1 MTLRRECRGLQVRL
15 GVSGSAGD
23 RQKVLLDAAG
33 YNIQKYVAL
42 VGRSNLALEIFGYF
56 IPPEVCVT
64 FWTGTRGSSTSNR
77 GLLTYSR
84 PILLLVLISLLT
96 VTLPSGA
103 QVTRDDYE
111 RGLSMRERYRDLALN
126 IVDAPEWVKGPGH
139 RFWYRKTV
147 AGGNTFVLVDADAG
161 TRGPAFDH
169 EKVAESLSNATG
181 KHYTA
186 VTFPFRSIRFE
197 EKEKAFDF
205 PLDEHHWR
213 CDLTTSVCR
222 DLGPIPRGSFGQLL
236 FNNDDDDDE
245 APSREREKDSKAS
258 PDGKW
263 EAFIQNFNVYV
274 RPAKKNAAKTPGTEA
289 AQPDLRSD
297 SGAPDLG
304 NGAIALSLDGSEFNA
319 YSVRRLWWSPDSK
332 HIAAYRERPG
342 YDRQVHY
349 VESSPK
355 DQLQP
360 KYHSFHYAKPGDVL
374 PLQQPVLFDVAG
386 RKQINIDNALFPNP
400 FQLSAIEWWKDSR
413 AFTFEYNQRG
423 HQVYRVVEV
432 DANTGK
438 TRDVVTETSD
448 TFVDYPRVVANQHDH
463 GWIYRHDVNDGKE
476 IIWMSER
483 DGWPHLYLVN
493 GATGAIENQ
502 ITKGQ
507 WCVRAVDWVDD
518 AKRQIWF
525 EASGMYPGQDPY
537 FVSAYRINFDGSGL
551 TRLTE
556 GPGNHELEYSPDGKY
571 YIDSWSTVDT
581 APTVQLRR
589 TADNGLVLDLEHG
602 DIKPLQAAGWR
613 APEVFTSLG
622 RDGKTDIWGVIYKP
636 RNFDPSKKYPV
647 IENIYAGPQGS
658 FVPKS
663 FTPMNEPLT
672 ELGFIVVHIDGMGT
686 NNRSKAFHD
695 VAWHNLKDGGFPDRI
710 LWHKA
715 AAAKFPWYDISNGVG
730 VYGTSAGGQNAM
742 AALLFHPEF
751 YKVAV
756 ANSGSHD
763 NRMDKIWWNELW
775 MGWPIGPQYAE
786 SSNVDNAYRLQGKL
800 LLVLGEMDRNVDPS
814 STMQVVNAL
823 IKANKKFDLLY
834 VPGGGHGAGGLYG
847 QRLLMDFFVHN
858 LLHQEPP
865 DWNSEPPLPAL
876 LKSDATGR

>member
-1 MTLRRECRGLQVRL
+1 M
-15 GVSGSAGD
+15 S
-23 RQKVLLDAAG
+23 
-33 YNIQKYVAL
+33 
-42 VGRSNLALEIFGYF
+42 
-56 IPPEVCVT
+56 
-64 FWTGTRGSSTSNR
+64 FWTCSAGSSTPKR
-77 GLLTYSR
+77 GKINSRHLCAALLLTF
-84 PILLLVLISLLT
+84 LT
-96 VTLPSGA
+96 GAVPLRA

-111 RGLSMRERYRDLALN
+111 RALSMRERYQNLALN
-126 IVDAPEWVKGPGH
+126 VADAPQWIKGPGH

-147 AGGNTFVLVDADAG
+147 KGGTAFVLVDADAG
-161 TRGPAFDH
+161 KRGPAFDH
-169 EKVAESLSNATG
+169 AKVAESLSAATG

-186 VTFPFRSIRFE
+186 VTLPFRMVRFD
-197 EKEKAFDF
+197 EKAFDF
-205 PLDEHHWR
+205 PLEEHHWR
-213 CDLTTSVCR
+213 CDLTTSACR

-236 FNNDDDDDE
+236 FNNDDE
-245 APSREREKDSKAS
+245 ESPARERERTTRVS

-263 EAFIQNFNVYV
+263 EAYIQNFNIYI
-274 RPAKKNAAKTPGTEA
+274 RLAKKGLGDTAKTPD
-289 AQPDLRSD
+289 PDLRSD
-297 SGAPDLG
+297 SGAPDLSDG
-304 NGAIALSLDGSEFNA
+304 SFALSLDGSEENA
-319 YSVRRLWWSPDSK
+319 YSVHRLWWSPDSR

-360 KYHSFHYAKPGDVL
+360 KYFSYHYEKPGDVL
-374 PLQQPVLFDVAG
+374 SLDQPVLFDLAS
-386 RKQINIDNALFPNP
+386 RKQINIDNSLFPNP
-400 FQLSAIEWWKDSR
+400 FELSPVEWWKDSR

-432 DANTGK
+432 NTETGK
-438 TRDVVTETSD
+438 ARDLVTESSD

-463 GWIYRHDVNDGKE
+463 GWIYRKDIDDGKE

-483 DGWPHLYLVN
+483 DGWPHLYLIDGTT
-493 GATGAIENQ
+493 GATENQ
-502 ITKGQ
+502 ITKGP
-507 WCVRAVDWVDD
+507 WCVRAVDWVDE

-537 FVSAYRINFDGSGL
+537 FVNAYRINFDGTGL

-556 GPGNHELEYSPDGKY
+556 GPGNHELEYSSDGKY
-571 YIDSWSTVDT
+571 YIDTWSTVDT
-581 APTVQLRR
+581 APTMELRR
-589 TADNGLVLDLEHG
+589 TADGGLVLDLEHG
-602 DIKPLQAAGWR
+602 DLQPLVDAGWR
-613 APEVFTSLG
+613 PPQVFTAKG

-636 RNFDPSKKYPV
+636 RNFDPTKKYPV

-672 ELGFIVVHIDGMGT
+672 ELGFVVVHIDGMGT

-695 VAWHNLKDGGFPDRI
+695 IAWHNLKDAGFPDRI

-715 AAAKFPWYDISNGVG
+715 AAEKFPWYDISNGVG
-730 VYGTSAGGQNAM
+730 VFGTSAGGQNAM
-742 AALLFHPEF
+742 GALLFHPEF

-756 ANSGSHD
+756 SNSGSHD

-775 MGWPIGPQYAE
+775 MGWPIGPQYAA

-814 STMQVVNAL
+814 STMQVINAL
-823 IKANKKFDLLY
+823 IKANKKFNLLY

-858 LLHQEPP
+858 VLHEEPP
-865 DWNSEPPLPAL
+865 DWNSQPPLPAL
-876 LKSDATGR
+876 LKPEANSR